1 MSAAPL
7 AGRRV
12 LVTRAIEDSGIWAT
26 RLIALGAEAVILPCI
41 NTEFFHDDDT
51 RTRLDA
57 ALSDADWL
65 CITSARCADAVAR
78 LTDIFSAH
86 ASPAIRVAAVG
97 GATAAAVRT
106 QLGCTPFVARG
117 GTSRTLGEELL
128 SELAPPPAVS
138 KIVVAGAQDGRADLE
153 EVLTPSGAIVTRVD
167 VYRTVAAERVGP
179 ALDLSAE
186 NISDV
191 VLASPSAVHGWL
203 NQVSSPSSVRIFTIG
218 PTTSEAVVAAGYTVA
233 GEAVHPTFDSLVEAM
248 Q

>member
-12 LVTRAIEDSGIWAT
+12 LVTRAIEDSGIWST

-41 NTEFFHDDDT
+41 NTEFFHDEDT
-51 RTRLDA
+51 RTRLEA
-57 ALSDADWL
+57 ALLDADWL

-78 LTDIFSAH
+78 LTDISAIQRT
-86 ASPAIRVAAVG
+86 PPIRVAAVG
-97 GATAAAVRT
+97 GATAAAART

-128 SELAPPPAVS
+128 NELAPAPAIS
-138 KIVVAGAQDGRADLE
+138 KIVVAGAEDGRTDLE
-153 EVLTPSGAIVTRVD
+153 EVLVPGGALVTRVN
-167 VYRTVAAERVGP
+167 VYRTVPAERSGP
-179 ALDLSAE
+179 ALDHVAE

-191 VLASPSAVHGWL
+191 VLASPSAVQGWL
-203 NQVSSPSSVRIFTIG
+203 NQVSSPGSVRIFTIG
-218 PTTSEAVVAAGYTVA
+218 PTTSAAVTAAGFIVA

>member
-12 LVTRAIEDSGIWAT
+12 LVTRAIEDSGIWST

-41 NTEFFHDDDT
+41 STEFFHDDDT
-51 RTRLDA
+51 RLRLEA
-57 ALSDADWL
+57 ALADADWL

-78 LTDIFSAH
+78 LTDIA
-86 ASPAIRVAAVG
+86 AIQRTPPIRVAAVG
-97 GATAAAVRT
+97 GATAAAARA
-106 QLGCTPFVARG
+106 QLGVAPFVARG

-128 SELAPPPAVS
+128 NELAPPPAIS
-138 KIVVAGAQDGRADLE
+138 KIVVAGAEDGRTDLE
-153 EVLTPSGAIVTRVD
+153 DVLIPSGALVTRVN
-167 VYRTVAAERVGP
+167 VYRTVPAERSGA
-179 ALDLSAE
+179 ALDHVAE

-191 VLASPSAVHGWL
+191 VLASPSAVQGWL
-203 NQVSSPSSVRIFTIG
+203 NQVSSPGGVRIFTIG
-218 PTTSEAVVAAGYTVA
+218 PTTTTAVLAAGLTVA